1 MDDYEKISRGN
12 VAARMLSE
20 PLFEEIIQ
28 TIREDAIQSLTTD
41 LSGRHV
47 EYIAM
52 IRALD
57 EFRQNLQ
64 SIVTTGK
71 NAANKQV

>member
-1 MDDYEKISRGN
+1 MDDYDKISRGN
-12 VAARMLSE
+12 VASRMMSE
-20 PLFEEIIQ
+20 PLFDEIIN

-41 LSGRHV
+41 TEGRDDH
-47 EYIAM
+47 IAM

-57 EFRQNLQ
+57 QFRQELQ

-71 NAANKQV
+71 NAANRQE